1 MDQYGNNNY
10 NNNQNPYNQ
19 QVNTHQAYGQQ
30 PVYNQAQYQNQQQ
43 MYNQQANTNQAYGQQ
58 SMYNQYQQQPQYNQN
73 MQYNQY
79 QNNIPQQKAPF
90 KLKPIDIVFIVFIG
104 LAAMLMG
111 FKLLMGDLSFGD
123 VTPFM
128 SATLIYVV
136 MRFIIH
142 NNKNKR
148 V

>member
-10 NNNQNPYNQ
+10 NNQNPYNQ

-43 MYNQQANTNQAYGQQ
+43 MYNQQYNNNQTYGQP
-58 SMYNQYQQQPQYNQN
+58 MYNQYQQQPQYNQN

-90 KLKPIDIVFIVFIG
+90 KLKPIDIIFMVLIAF
-104 LAAMLMG
+104 AAMLMG

-123 VTPFM
+123 VTPFI
-128 SATLIYVV
+128 STTALYVA
-136 MRFIIH
+136 MRFIGH
-142 NNKNKR
+142 MSKKQ
-148 V
+148 